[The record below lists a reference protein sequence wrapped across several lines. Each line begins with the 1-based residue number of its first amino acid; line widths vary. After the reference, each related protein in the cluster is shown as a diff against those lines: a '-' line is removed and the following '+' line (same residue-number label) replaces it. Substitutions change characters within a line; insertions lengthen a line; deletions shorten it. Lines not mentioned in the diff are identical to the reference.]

1 MEGNSKSNSE
11 REKKTSLA
19 DGSTQKLECLRD
31 PANIED
37 SKRVA
42 HFGESLQAGHQK
54 NEGPSATSSL
64 TFQIQKDKVNVQEG
78 AMTKV
83 KSDLQVSVNQNP
95 LRFQEAQAESNIFMS
110 VFMNE

>member
-1 MEGNSKSNSE
+1 MEENSKLNGE

-19 DGSTQKLECLRD
+19 DGSTQKLECQRD
-31 PANIED
+31 PVNIED
-37 SKRVA
+37 SKTVA
-42 HFGESLQAGHQK
+42 HFGELLQAGHQK

-64 TFQIQKDKVNVQEG
+64 TFQIQKDKVNVKEG

-95 LRFQEAQAESNIFMS
+95 LKIQQAQAELNIFMS